1 MFYIVYGL
9 GLKHQ
14 CPSLGIGFEKASFK
28 SNSDRSRSILGKIQT
43 DDGAVVA
50 IVTADAGA
58 RVSVNEVM
66 TGTVV
71 MARL

>member
-1 MFYIVYGL
+1 MVLVLNISVLVLVLVLRKRVSNPTLTAAEVYW
-9 GLKHQ
+9 
-14 CPSLGIGFEKASFK
+14 E
-28 SNSDRSRSILGKIQT
+28 KIQT